1 MPAKKPPAEPVL
13 MLATAD
19 ADIGL
24 VPAATARKEAQKLAD
39 QERKPIMLR
48 DPVTDRPLA
57 LIRPS
62 KRKLS
67 AAEVRRRKKRGAFH
81 QGALTSKR
89 VERLRAPGRYR
100 DSAVVG
106 LHVQISAS
114 GARSWILR
122 YQIDRRVRWAGLG
135 SLRDIGLA
143 EARRRARELRMQI
156 SAGTDPIEAKRAAKA
171 AKRLAQAKSLSF
183 KEAAQKYAEL
193 FEGNWKNKSHRDQ
206 FLNSLR
212 TYAFDQIGD
221 LDVGAITSTDVLRIL
236 KPIWNEKAVSA
247 DRVRARIASIL
258 DWAVAEGRREPG
270 INPASWKAQVKYSLP
285 AARKI
290 APIKHFA
297 AMPYAEVPAF
307 MATLRARE
315 GVAER
320 ALEFAILCVSR
331 SNEVIGARRTEVD
344 LGNAIWTVPPER
356 MKKRKEHRVPLSD
369 AAIALLEALPVEQD
383 NPFVF
388 IGTRRDSIN
397 KMSLRLALHRIRD
410 DCTVHGMRSSF
421 RDWCGESTN
430 FEREVAEQCLAHRI
444 GDQTEQSYAR
454 GTMFDKRRRLMAA
467 WSAFCC
473 SSPVAAAGDNV
484 VTLGGRP

>member
-1 MPAKKPPAEPVL
+1 MDRSHHPDEKRPSDRASGQRRAGHADHQRHIGDQENSQPAEP
-13 MLATAD
+13 
-19 ADIGL
+19 
-24 VPAATARKEAQKLAD
+24 RRE
-39 QERKPIMLR
+39 
-48 DPVTDRPLA
+48 
-57 LIRPS
+57 
-62 KRKLS
+62 S
-67 AAEVRRRKKRGAFH
+67 AAQH
-81 QGALTSKR
+81 
-89 VERLRAPGRYR
+89 GR
-100 DSAVVG
+100 
-106 LHVQISAS
+106 Q
-114 GARSWILR
+114 
-122 YQIDRRVRWAGLG
+122 Q
-135 SLRDIGLA
+135 
-143 EARRRARELRMQI
+143 E
-156 SAGTDPIEAKRAAKA
+156 
-171 AKRLAQAKSLSF
+171 
-183 KEAAQKYAEL
+183 
-193 FEGNWKNKSHRDQ
+193 
-206 FLNSLR
+206 
-212 TYAFDQIGD
+212 
-221 LDVGAITSTDVLRIL
+221 
-236 KPIWNEKAVSA
+236 
-247 DRVRARIASIL
+247 
-258 DWAVAEGRREPG
+258 
-270 INPASWKAQVKYSLP
+270 
-285 AARKI
+285 
-290 APIKHFA
+290 
-297 AMPYAEVPAF
+297 
-307 MATLRARE
+307 
-315 GVAER
+315 ER

-356 MKKRKEHRVPLSD
+356 MKKREEHRVPLSD